1 MVSEKILSFIINR
14 RLKKMQRKLTNV
26 DQEVIKKQL
35 KKLNPRTLELV
46 KKYFTVTAI
55 RHAAENSPYY
65 KKTLPPLIKE
75 LSFKTVETIIEKLPF
90 TTSAEI
96 SVNSEQFLA
105 IPKSEVTY
113 IHFTYGTTGGKKTIY
128 NSKRDMET
136 INYSYALGFLQC
148 DIDNSDIAQ
157 ICYSYGVWA
166 LAGNI
171 QRALMNMDVIAL
183 PVGNYV
189 NFEEHKQ
196 FIEKFNTTVLF
207 GSPSYI
213 YNLARLIDISEENKK
228 KMKAILVGGEGL
240 PEHRRKI
247 IEERLGGEVFINYG
261 LNEVGG
267 GIGSECKQ
275 HKGYHIFTNY
285 IIEIINP
292 DTGERVEKGEYG
304 ELVVTTIRREAMP
317 LIRYRTGDIT
327 REIIGECE
335 CGLKLPRID
344 YLKGRADD
352 RIVIGSAEKFYPI
365 TFDLLFDAIPEVND
379 YWIEIVTKDEKD
391 HLKTFVLTDSP
402 SDELKD
408 KIIEKL
414 YSIDAIKID
423 IETTKTV
430 AKPEVI
436 FIDELPKGTK
446 RRRLVD
452 KRKFLN

>member
-1 MVSEKILSFIINR
+1 MF
-14 RLKKMQRKLTNV
+14 
-26 DQEVIKKQL
+26 
-35 KKLNPRTLELV
+35 
-46 KKYFTVTAI
+46 
-55 RHAAENSPYY
+55 
-65 KKTLPPLIKE
+65 
-75 LSFKTVETIIEKLPF
+75 
-90 TTSAEI
+90 
-96 SVNSEQFLA
+96 
-105 IPKSEVTY
+105 
-113 IHFTYGTTGGKKTIY
+113 G
-128 NSKRDMET
+128 

-148 DIDNSDIAQ
+148 NIDSSDVAQ
-157 ICYSYGVWA
+157 ICYSYGIWA

-171 QRALMNMDVIAL
+171 QRALLSRDVIAL

-189 NFEEHKQ
+189 KFEEHKQ
-196 FIEKFNTTVLF
+196 FIEKYNTTVLF

-213 YNLARLIDISEENKK
+213 YNLAREIELSEESKK
-228 KMKAILVGGEGL
+228 RMKVIMVGGEGL

-267 GIGSECKQ
+267 GIGSECPM

-285 IIEIINP
+285 IIEIIDP
-292 DTGERVEKGEYG
+292 KTGKEVEKGKYG

-327 REIIGECE
+327 REIVGECE

-365 TFDLLFDAIPEVND
+365 TFDLLFDSIPEIKD
-379 YWIEIVTKDEKD
+379 YWIEIVTKDEMD
-391 HLKTFVLTDSP
+391 HLKTFVLTDTP
-402 SDELKD
+402 SDELKE
-408 KIIEKL
+408 KIIEKF

-436 FIDELPKGTK
+436 FIDKLPKGTK